1 MPPRNIRYDDRGV
14 LGRLAWYYLGF
25 NPIMIGLYGPF
36 RTIMDLNLRGSL
48 GQIFDLLFGYYE
60 FFYHCVLLFPAA
72 ITRLF
77 TALWGLFC
85 SIVDFI
91 HHPMRRSQ
99 RFRSRTSLWLTKI
112 TIILGIFHFVCFNIY
127 ISYLTVAPT
136 LCWLDKDC
144 RSFPPEVNYGDFLI
158 SVPAVP
164 AVKAYNI
171 LTAPSTYEYFKL
183 PKYQA
188 IKKRDHAVFF
198 LQASAQN
205 FADIVRAVT
214 ESMPFSSAAFFS
226 EEEVVPEAGASE
238 TAEETKMREGNTGQE
253 KTSNKATM
261 ISSKYTPLSKTK
273 KGSATNDNQD
283 TNDLDGSKSTE
294 LSNERVEVLTQ
305 PTLYQKL
312 LKTFIRIITNFPK
325 KVCLSARSLYYT
337 MGLRYVVMSLLNGDM
352 SLLQGLYAATHHFWF
367 IFLRGLYVAK
377 TVHAYVVELVWAQ
390 VLAAENEPPAQHLL
404 MF

>member
-60 FFYHCVLLFPAA
+60 FFYHCALLFPAA

-77 TALWGLFC
+77 TALW
-85 SIVDFI
+85 
-91 HHPMRRSQ
+91 
-99 RFRSRTSLWLTKI
+99 
-112 TIILGIFHFVCFNIY
+112 
-127 ISYLTVAPT
+127 APT

-144 RSFPPEVNYGDFLI
+144 RSFPTEVNYGDFLI

-198 LQASAQN
+198 LQASAQT
-205 FADIVRAVT
+205 FADIVQAVT

-294 LSNERVEVLTQ
+294 LSNERVEDHHQLPQ
-305 PTLYQKL
+305 KGLSLCSFTLL
-312 LKTFIRIITNFPK
+312 HHG
-325 KVCLSARSLYYT
+325 AEYT
-337 MGLRYVVMSLLNGDM
+337 
-352 SLLQGLYAATHHFWF
+352 
-367 IFLRGLYVAK
+367 
-377 TVHAYVVELVWAQ
+377 
-390 VLAAENEPPAQHLL
+390 L
-404 MF
+404 MWWS